1 MELGSLFVAFDL
13 LLQHA
18 SPYGSDTA
26 HLPSYKELLLAVC
39 KTLTEDIPRPINY
52 DSIQRADYHV
62 TKQWMQTL
70 LWQKAMSQGLLS
82 SVSDTELMSFLFPS
96 RIAQSLLAS
105 ITTVSRDD
113 LLPLGRDQLFKFFE
127 ITNTLADVVLC
138 HPAGFISPDSDS
150 PLSQIVMLDP
160 GRTSRSWPGSRGCC
174 RYGPTDFLHGLFQTM
189 SPFLDVDK
197 RINTLLR
204 EKVAQALLRAPSRVL
219 PRGIGEER
227 CVETEWGLE
236 DEDV

>member
-113 LLPLGRDQLFKFFE
+113 LLPLGRDQVSIFTPWYICTGSRHYCVFRL
-127 ITNTLADVVLC
+127 TRLVVVQILRDHK
-138 HPAGFISPDSDS
+138 HPSRCC
-150 PLSQIVMLDP
+150 PLPP
-160 GRTSRSWPGSRGCC
+160 GRLYFTRLRLPAQSNSDVGSRPHISVLA
-174 RYGPTDFLHGLFQTM
+174 RKPRMLSIRTYRF
-189 SPFLDVDK
+189 
-197 RINTLLR
+197 
-204 EKVAQALLRAPSRVL
+204 PSRL
-219 PRGIGEER
+219 IP
-227 CVETEWGLE
+227 
-236 DEDV
+236 DDVAVSRRR